1 LVAINSTNFEFGAR
15 GEQSRHR
22 QTDADAP
29 GVRSLFSEGKK
40 DGAAGVTTVP
50 RALLPDL
57 VKFFPAYIKS
67 TSVNICTV
75 GFSSSKI
82 DAAKLAT
89 YPNDVDADYDVRA

>member
-1 LVAINSTNFEFGAR
+1 MQMHSSSANRSPEFIFWG
-15 GEQSRHR
+15 
-22 QTDADAP
+22 
-29 GVRSLFSEGKK
+29 
-40 DGAAGVTTVP
+40 AGVTTVP

-89 YPNDVDADYDVRA
+89 YPNDVDPDYDVRA